1 MNATPPR
8 HRAGWCVESR
18 AGNKPAAA
26 RGIDISGFRL
36 SDGRLISVLSDRRDP
51 GLSGLFPRRV
61 RDQGRRTFGHAL
73 GPDFNR
79 DHWDH
84 FHLDMGLW
92 GPCR

>member
-1 MNATPPR
+1 MVRRKPGAKQARRRTR
-8 HRAGWCVESR
+8 HRHLR
-18 AGNKPAAA
+18 
-26 RGIDISGFRL
+26 RL
-36 SDGRLISVLSDRRDP
+36 SDGRLISVLSDCRDP